1 MQHGREGPWV
11 AAGRRDVEME
21 ARPDAIQDIAGVVFW
36 TDNLE
41 EMTRFYRDV
50 LGLPLHSVHD
60 DFVAFEIKPGVRLNL
75 GTHSRVQGSSRDP
88 FRTMLHLKVNDIHAV
103 VDRLRGRGAVILR
116 EPELETWG
124 GWVATFQDPD
134 GNILQLLQLPV

>member
-1 MQHGREGPWV
+1 MPYR
-11 AAGRRDVEME
+11 
-21 ARPDAIQDIAGVVFW
+21 DIAGVVFW

-41 EMTRFYRDV
+41 EMTRFYRDI

-75 GTHSRVQGSSRDP
+75 GTHSRVQGMSRDP
-88 FRTMLHLKVNDIHAV
+88 FRTQWSTS
-103 VDRLRGRGAVILR
+103 RSTTSTPSPTGSRGRGAVILR

-134 GNILQLLQLPV
+134 GNVLQLLQLPV

>member
-1 MQHGREGPWV
+1 M
-11 AAGRRDVEME
+11 
-21 ARPDAIQDIAGVVFW
+21 VFW

-50 LGLPLHSVHD
+50 LGLLLHSVHD
-60 DFVAFEIKPGVRLNL
+60 DFVAFEIRPGVRLNL

-88 FRTMLHLKVNDIHAV
+88 FRTMVHLKVNDIHAV